1 MEDEDNLKVDT
12 NNQKESLDYDV
23 DSLEFEQNRTARSD
37 NKNKNKKENL
47 IKLRKN
53 GLIVALVLLSLVGA
67 VFFVKYALT
76 TTKESKLGTYES
88 AKKAVDSL
96 FEEDSDT
103 IIYNV
108 SVDSYNNAKTNVES
122 MQESTKKVA
131 LSRRLKVAKPQVES
145 QEEAKKLVLS
155 MYLDGEKTKPNLDR
169 DRNDFIEYASF
180 PINYNA
186 KLSTELWDQYVSSME
201 KIKEAWELEDTA
213 SLYYINGSVPDKVTV
228 VQIKY
233 LLEKVN
239 QLNTSS
245 LKTRLVKELKL
256 ALTQAE
262 DRDAIIEKE
271 YQESISISTSIKK
284 VQDSI
289 SESKQVIENSIRKE
303 QEVIAES
310 IKAKQESEYLES
322 VAKEESIRASYEQ
335 SIEES
340 RQNVVDS
347 SSSSSINTDENSI
360 TE

>member
-1 MEDEDNLKVDT
+1 MEDEDNFKIDNT
-12 NNQKESLDYDV
+12 EQKESLDYDV
-23 DSLEFEQNRTARSD
+23 DSLEFEQNRTDRTVE
-37 NKNKNKKENL
+37 KNKKKKEKL
-47 IKLRKN
+47 SKLRKN
-53 GLIVALVLLSLVGA
+53 SLIVSLVLLSLVGA

-76 TTKESKLGTYES
+76 TTNESKLGTYES

-96 FEEDSDT
+96 FEEDSDN
-103 IIYNV
+103 IVYNV
-108 SVDSYNNAKTNVES
+108 SIESYNNAKTNVEA

-131 LSRRLKVAKPQVES
+131 LTRRLKLAKPQIES
-145 QEEAKKLVLS
+145 QEEAKTLVLT

-169 DRNDFIEYASF
+169 DRTDFIEYESF
-180 PINYNA
+180 PINYNERLA
-186 KLSTELWDQYVSSME
+186 TELWDQYVSSME
-201 KIKEAWELEDTA
+201 KIKESWEIADTA
-213 SLYYINGSVPDKVTV
+213 SLYYVNGSVPDNVTV

-245 LKTRLVKELKL
+245 LKTRLTKELKL

-262 DRDAIIEKE
+262 DRDTIIEKE

-303 QEVIAES
+303 QEAIAES